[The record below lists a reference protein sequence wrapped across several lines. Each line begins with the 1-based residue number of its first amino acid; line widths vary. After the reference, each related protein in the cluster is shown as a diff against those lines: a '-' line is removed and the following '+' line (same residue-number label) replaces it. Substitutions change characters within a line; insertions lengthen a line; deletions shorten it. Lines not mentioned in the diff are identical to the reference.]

1 MATRNNT
8 PTGSLPTAPHMSAG
22 HSRTIYAAMW
32 WRSHLPKRQG
42 AADYGG
48 MAIHPSHARRTVC
61 PEHSASEEAKS

>member
-8 PTGSLPTAPHMSAG
+8 PTDYLPTAPHMSAG

-42 AADYGG
+42 ADQGR
-48 MAIHPSHARRTVC
+48 MATPVARKRTVC
-61 PEHSASEEAKS
+61 PEHSASEEAKW